1 MDLPTPNMMKIW
13 QFQSGIVCHNRLG
26 DRDHHHKCWGE
37 DIVTTQKDPNP
48 PDIVHKNNLLLPFQ
62 FEKHACDRPK
72 RHPNVFYLVLRT
84 EEPNKIYWS
93 NWTIHMI
100 QIFQIWSNFP
110 QERSNPVWKKNCL
123 SNWIIVPGFFYVII
137 EAKWVFP
144 SVLWP
149 APFKVRAKRKKN
161 GWICSIEIPVG

>member
-110 QERSNPVWKKNCL
+110 QERSNPVWKKKMLVKLDHCSRIFLRNHWSQVGL
-123 SNWIIVPGFFYVII
+123 PISFVTR
-137 EAKWVFP
+137 
-144 SVLWP
+144 
-149 APFKVRAKRKKN
+149 PFQGESKTKKN

>member
-1 MDLPTPNMMKIW
+1 MSKRSNSKNSETNHKASLRHLMDLPTPNMMKIW

-37 DIVTTQKDPNP
+37 DIVTTQIDPNP

-100 QIFQIWSNFP
+100 QMFQIWSNYP
-110 QERSNPVWKKNCL
+110 QERSNPV
-123 SNWIIVPGFFYVII
+123 
-137 EAKWVFP
+137 
-144 SVLWP
+144 
-149 APFKVRAKRKKN
+149 RKKN
-161 GWICSIEIPVG
+161 PCQIGSFFQDFST